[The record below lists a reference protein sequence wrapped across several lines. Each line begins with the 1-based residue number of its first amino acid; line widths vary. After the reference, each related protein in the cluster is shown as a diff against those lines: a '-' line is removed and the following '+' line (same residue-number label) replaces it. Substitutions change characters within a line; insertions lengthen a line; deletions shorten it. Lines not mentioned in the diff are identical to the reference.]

1 MLAAGRE
8 GEERKRQWRE
18 GEEGRGTGW
27 EIGNGNAGQ
36 GRNGRSH
43 NIHCESKPFSFEH
56 NFHKNTV
63 RF

>member
-43 NIHCESKPFSFEH
+43 NIHCESKPFF
-56 NFHKNTV
+56 V
-63 RF
+63 